1 MLSTLNAGRSTDRPV
16 SFYNFLNFT
25 ISMKNSD
32 TSNQLFQLAASFVNH
47 TSRHLFLTGKAG
59 TGKTTFLKHIVETT
73 GKNYVVVAPTGVA
86 AINAGGV
93 TMHSFFQLPFGPFLP
108 IKRSWTGQETDGAH
122 DKLSLFQKMKMHSNK
137 RKLMQ
142 ELQLLI
148 IDEVSMVRADMLDA
162 IDQILRHFRRRFHE
176 PFGGVQVL
184 LIGDLY
190 QLPPVVQDHEWT
202 LLEEHYKSPF
212 FFDAHVMSEASVLRI
227 ELQKIYR
234 QTEKDFIGLLNGIR
248 TNTVTGEQLALLNRR
263 FLPDFRIPEGENYIT
278 LTSHNHKAHAINEE
292 ELLKLPGKTYNFK
305 ASVEGEFSD
314 RAYPADEVLQL
325 KVGAQVMFIRNDKG
339 EERQYYNGKIGIV
352 KSIDDDKII
361 VSTPEDNSTIRLI
374 QEEWQN
380 MHYSYN
386 TEKNSIDEKIM
397 GRFKQYPVRLA
408 WAITIHKSQGLTF
421 DKAIIDAGQSFAS
434 GQVYVALSRLTNMEG
449 LVLRS
454 AIPAQSILS
463 DDKVNEFVAQSES
476 EESLSPLLKIEQ
488 KAFIENK
495 LTTTFQWQPVCQE
508 VTDFYK
514 GFDGRQVPNKEEAV
528 ELFSKMVQ
536 TTLGHKNVADK
547 FLAQLQ
553 GLLPHAEQDRYA
565 ELHERMSAAQAYFDK
580 RMAEEVFQPLKAHI
594 ASMMKKQRIKKYL
607 KELHALQVQLLARQQ
622 LIEQALLL
630 TKGLSE
636 GIDSSQVLQQADKHS
651 REVVEKLPPPPRL
664 PKAKAGDS
672 KQTSMD
678 LFKKGKSIADIA
690 EERGLAFGTIEAHLI
705 DFVKTGEL
713 SIFDLVPVEKVEK
726 ILPLVQKS
734 ENFSATPIKVQ
745 LGDDYSYNDIRAVF
759 NHFIWNQ
766 SQN

>member
-1 MLSTLNAGRSTDRPV
+1 
-16 SFYNFLNFT
+16 
-25 ISMKNSD
+25 MKNSD

-122 DKLSLFQKMKMHSNK
+122 DKLSLFQKMKMNSNK
-137 RKLMQ
+137 RKLLQ

-162 IDQILRHFRRRFHE
+162 IDQILRHFRHRFNE

-184 LIGDLY
+184 LIGDLF

-202 LLEEHYKSPF
+202 LLQEHYKSPF
-212 FFDAHVMSEASVLRI
+212 FFDAHVMSEAAVLRI

-234 QTEKDFIGLLNGIR
+234 QSEKNFIDLLNGIR
-248 TNTVTGEQLALLNRR
+248 TNTVTREQLAWLNRR
-263 FLPDFRIPEGENYIT
+263 FLPDFKVPKGENYIT
-278 LTSHNHKAHAINEE
+278 LTSHNHKANTINEA
-292 ELLKLPGKTYNFK
+292 ELLELPGKTYNFK
-305 ASVEGEFSD
+305 AAVEGEFSD
-314 RAYPADEVLQL
+314 RAYPADEILQL

-339 EERQYYNGKIGIV
+339 EERQYYNGKIGII
-352 KSIDDDKII
+352 KSIDDEKII
-361 VSTPEDNSTIRLI
+361 VTTPEDNSTIRLV

-386 TEKNSIDEKIM
+386 TEKNSIDEKVM

-454 AIPAQSILS
+454 TIPPQSILS
-463 DDKVNEFVAQSES
+463 DVKVNEFVSQSES
-476 EESLSPLLKIEQ
+476 EASLSPLLKVEQ
-488 KAFIENK
+488 KAFIENQ
-495 LTTTFQWQPVCQE
+495 LMSTFQWQSICQE
-508 VTDFYK
+508 MTEFSK
-514 GFDGRQVPNKEEAV
+514 GFEGRQVPNKEETI
-528 ELFSKMVQ
+528 ELFSQMVQ
-536 TTLGHKNVADK
+536 KTFGHKDVADK

-553 GLLPHAEQDRYA
+553 GLLPHAEKDGYVQ
-565 ELHERMSAAQAYFDK
+565 LHERMSAAREYFAK
-580 RMAEEVFQPLKAHI
+580 RMGEEVLEPLKEHI
-594 ASMMKKQRIKKYL
+594 ATMRKKQRVKKYL
-607 KELHALQVQLLARQQ
+607 KELHALQVQLLAREQ

-636 GIDSSQVLQQADKHS
+636 GKDSDLVLQQADKHR

-664 PKAKAGDS
+664 PKAKVGES
-672 KQTSMD
+672 KQMSMD

-690 EERGLAFGTIEAHLI
+690 EERGLAVGTIEVHLI
-705 DFVKTGEL
+705 EFIKTGEL

-726 ILPLVQKS
+726 ILPLVEKS

-759 NHFIWNQ
+759 NHFLWNQ